1 MSRVDQRGLVLS
13 LSVPSPISVRAE
25 SLNQA
30 EGVRQFI
37 SPPPFYRPDDDD
49 LYNLTPAMGP
59 LHICVGGEGGYL
71 VEQNA
76 ATLGKVKTGRN

>member
-1 MSRVDQRGLVLS
+1 M
-13 LSVPSPISVRAE
+13 
-25 SLNQA
+25 
-30 EGVRQFI
+30 
-37 SPPPFYRPDDDD
+37 
-49 LYNLTPAMGP
+49 YNLTPAMGP